1 MKRLWTVTIGV
12 TLAMS
17 MAASAWAEPAAD
29 YNPAEQARIRLF
41 GQNQKPTIMTSGIDC
56 EQGKKGDKINVGG
69 GLGDAFGSFIPFK
82 IIPIFMDGGGLGDAF
97 GSFIGS
103 AKNKS
108 IGIPETETTRH
119 LSEQNG
125 ILSKAMYKEFV
136 IPANKPVNVQAA
148 YIGLT
153 TTATSVQEK
162 TIAYEGSCHSD
173 TVSFVPQAGH
183 DYEVIS
189 LKQGSNCG
197 VAVAEVISAGSSTS
211 LQLVPTNKP
220 VVCGR

>member
-1 MKRLWTVTIGV
+1 MKQSLMLGV
-12 TLAMS
+12 SLCLAMGVS
-17 MAASAWAEPAAD
+17 TSVWADGSTE

-56 EQGKKGDKINVGG
+56 EQGQKGEKVNV
-69 GLGDAFGSFIPFK
+69 
-82 IIPIFMDGGGLGDAF
+82 GGGLGDAF

-125 ILSKAMYKEFV
+125 ILSKALYKEFV

-153 TTATSVQEK
+153 TTATDAQQT
-162 TIAYEGSCHSD
+162 TILYEGSCQSN
-173 TVSFVPQAGH
+173 TVSFVPQAGR
-183 DYEVIS
+183 DYEVLS
-189 LKQGSNCG
+189 LKQGKNCG
-197 VAVAEVISAGSSTS
+197 VAVAEVVNSESAAK
-211 LQLVPTNKP
+211 LQLISTNKP
-220 VVCGR
+220 VVCGQ

>member
-1 MKRLWTVTIGV
+1 MMTNEFYNHLSERDDMKRLWTVTIGV

-17 MAASAWAEPAAD
+17 MASSAWAEPAAD

-56 EQGKKGDKINVGG
+56 EQGKKGDKINV
-69 GLGDAFGSFIPFK
+69 
-82 IIPIFMDGGGLGDAF
+82 GGGLGDAF